1 VIRSLRAELTKI
13 GHWPAYWALLALWAI
28 LAIVFGYVTPY
39 LAYVNPVAGV
49 SALAQQTALAGL
61 LPAQIVGKSIPGY
74 PVFGGVIALAI
85 GALAM
90 GSEFGWGTWTT
101 ILLQEPGRARVVAG
115 KILALLIAVGGQ
127 VLVGFSVA
135 LVASTLIALA
145 QRAPIAAPDVTNL
158 LSGVLVAWLIVAV
171 WAALGALL
179 GAALRSTAMPIGL
192 GFVYLLLEELVSGLA
207 GRSALIATF
216 TRLLPGTSAGSLASS
231 ILPTA
236 FGPTAPG
243 MNTLIAGPEAALV
256 LLLYAL
262 VAGGLTGAIITLRD
276 VR

>member
-1 VIRSLRAELTKI
+1 MIRSLRAELTKI

-39 LAYVNPVAGV
+39 LAYANPVAGT

-61 LPAQIVGKSIPGY
+61 LPAQIVGEIRGY
-74 PVFGGVIALAI
+74 PLFGGVIALAI

-115 KILALLIAVGGQ
+115 KLLALLIAVGGQ

-145 QRAPIAAPDVTNL
+145 QRAPIAAPDAVNL
-158 LSGVLVAWLIVAV
+158 LSGLLVAWLIVAV
-171 WAALGALL
+171 WAAFGALL
-179 GAALRSTAMPIGL
+179 GAALRSTAMPIGA

-262 VAGGLTGAIITLRD
+262 VAGGLTAAIITLRD

>member
-1 VIRSLRAELTKI
+1 MIRSLRAELTKI

-39 LAYVNPVAGV
+39 LAYANPVAGT

-61 LPAQIVGKSIPGY
+61 LPAQIVGEIRGY
-74 PVFGGVIALAI
+74 PLFGGVIALAI

-115 KILALLIAVGGQ
+115 KLLALLIAVGGQ

-145 QRAPIAAPDVTNL
+145 QRAPIAAPDAVNL
-158 LSGVLVAWLIVAV
+158 LSGLLVAWLIVAV
-171 WAALGALL
+171 WAAFGALL
-179 GAALRSTAMPIGL
+179 GAALRSTAMPIGA

-262 VAGGLTGAIITLRD
+262 VAGGLTVSIITLRD

>member
-1 VIRSLRAELTKI
+1 MIRSLRAELTKI

-39 LAYVNPVAGV
+39 LAYANPVAGT

-61 LPAQIVGKSIPGY
+61 LPAQIVGEIRGY
-74 PVFGGVIALAI
+74 PLFGGVIALAI

-115 KILALLIAVGGQ
+115 KLLALLIAVGGQ
-127 VLVGFSVA
+127 VLVGFGVA

-145 QRAPIAAPDVTNL
+145 QRAPIAAPDVTVL

-171 WAALGALL
+171 WAAFGAFL
-179 GAALRSTAMPIGL
+179 GAALRSTAMPIGA

-207 GRSALIATF
+207 GRSTLIATF

-236 FGPTAPG
+236 LGPTAPG
-243 MNTLIAGPEAALV
+243 MNTLIAGPDAALV

-262 VAGGLTGAIITLRD
+262 VAGGLTVSIITLRD